1 MNKRG
6 KMIRYVGI
14 VCWFLALFF
23 LIQSG
28 QEKRRAKEAEEAQ
41 QNAIVSQM
49 DEEVDMDSTI
59 IFPSED

>member
-28 QEKRRAKEAEEAQ
+28 QEKRRAKEVE
-41 QNAIVSQM
+41 
-49 DEEVDMDSTI
+49 
-59 IFPSED
+59 